1 MKIYLIRHEDRT
13 MDLTF
18 FSPLTKNGLEN
29 SVKLI
34 EILEKEKI
42 NTIYSSPYIRT
53 LQTIY
58 PYSKKYGLKPKL
70 DYSVVELYQE
80 ENIPKKSYTIT
91 LPEYL
96 EESFN
101 YDQDYTTILEPKD
114 IEFPENIK
122 SFNKRIKEFLKNVIK
137 QNYKTNNNI
146 LISTHQGVIHYIYN
160 LVRKNN
166 KKSKDNIDIDSVEK
180 YPRGALTK
188 VFEDNNWKFEKINW

>member
-1 MKIYLIRHEDRT
+1 MKIYVIRHEDRT

-18 FSPLTKNGLEN
+18 FSPLTKTGLEN

-34 EILEKEKI
+34 SILEKEKI
-42 NTIYSSPYIRT
+42 NSIYSSPYIRT

-58 PYSKKYGLKPKL
+58 PYSKKYNITPKL

-80 ENIPKKSYTIT
+80 DNIPKKSYTIT

-101 YDQDYTTILEPKD
+101 YDNEYKSLILPKD

-122 SFNKRIKEFLKNVIK
+122 SFNLRIKTFLKNIIQ
-137 QNYKTNNNI
+137 QNYNTDKNI
-146 LISTHQGVIHYIYN
+146 LISTHQGVIQYIYH
-160 LVRKNN
+160 LI
-166 KKSKDNIDIDSVEK
+166 KKSNKELNVEPVER

-188 VFEDNNWKFEKINW
+188 IFENNKWKFDKINW

>member
-1 MKIYLIRHEDRT
+1 MKIYVIRHEDRT

-34 EILEKEKI
+34 TVLEKEKI
-42 NTIYSSPYIRT
+42 NMIYSSPYIRT

-58 PYSKKYGLKPKL
+58 PYSKKYGITPKL
-70 DYSVVELYQE
+70 DYSIVEFYQE

-96 EESFN
+96 EQSFN
-101 YDQDYTTILEPKD
+101 YDNEYNSLILPKD
-114 IEFPENIK
+114 IEFPENLK
-122 SFNKRIKEFLKNVIK
+122 SFNKRIKNFLKNIIK
-137 QNYKTNNNI
+137 SNYNSDKQI
-146 LISTHQGVIHYIYN
+146 LISTHQGVIQYIYK
-160 LVRKNN
+160 LI
-166 KKSKDNIDIDSVEK
+166 KKSNKQLNIDTIDK

-188 VFEDNNWKFEKINW
+188 IFEDNTWKFDKLNW